1 MSIQYSL
8 IFDFESHYDRRWI
21 KLYPLSPEPP
31 FEVSFGSH
39 KGMDSHSL
47 SEFNDILNWTDA
59 TKSDIIFDLINEV
72 KKNRVPIRI
81 NLSELQSQNE
91 SVGGNRLDVSKQIAA
106 LMEG

>member
-1 MSIQYSL
+1 
-8 IFDFESHYDRRWI
+8 
-21 KLYPLSPEPP
+21 
-31 FEVSFGSH
+31 
-39 KGMDSHSL
+39 MDSHSL